1 MVARL
6 TPRQARPPQPGKRP
20 GPGVRDRAP
29 CLGIAYFAS
38 HAIFL
43 LMGCCLSAVVA
54 EDSEAIRRT
63 SDSSD
68 SCVLKNGHQPKA
80 GPGDSSPEAVQSFQP
95 PYAPQTTPGEPHQ
108 PVMPGPRVSE
118 FSGDTSAPALSPL
131 SAAIPR
137 GMMGSLRPSPAR
149 PVPPGR
155 PVQVRALS
163 HGHRSAPTLGQ

>member
-1 MVARL
+1 MAWPTL
-6 TPRQARPPQPGKRP
+6 RQARPPPPGKRP

-43 LMGCCLSAVVA
+43 LMGCGLSVVMA

-80 GPGDSSPEAVQSFQP
+80 GPDDSSPVAAQSFQP
-95 PYAPQTTPGEPHQ
+95 RYSTQTSPAEPHQ
-108 PVMPGPRVSE
+108 PVMPVTRVSE

-131 SAAIPR
+131 SAAIPQR
-137 GMMGSLRPSPAR
+137 MMGSLSLSPAR
-149 PVPPGR
+149 PVPPGL
-155 PVQVRALS
+155 PVQVRAVS
-163 HGHRSAPTLGQ
+163 HGHCGALTLGQ